1 MSFSAMAIED
11 ALRHPQL
18 VRVHYTPQ
26 GEPRRTDADGFELL
40 SKAAQDIPV
49 SLMRLEAGGVIGQE
63 IRVVKSWEI
72 APANLVPGVTCYAF
86 AFKRD
91 RVPHL
96 VVVARSEIRVPA
108 PSSAPPARKTWTSKA
123 RRPSAPALPPDPAP
137 PPSRKTRRGKRGKG
151 RRK

>member
-1 MSFSAMAIED
+1 MSFSSLPIEA

-18 VRVHYTPQ
+18 VRVHYTPK
-26 GEPRRTDADGFELL
+26 GEPKRTDADGFELL
-40 SKAAQDIPV
+40 SQAAQDIPV

-86 AFKRD
+86 AFRRD

-96 VVVARSEIRVPA
+96 VVVACSEIRVPV
-108 PSSAPPARKTWTSKA
+108 PTSTSPAGKAWRNWTPKA
-123 RRPSAPALPPDPAP
+123 KVAASLPPSEP
-137 PPSRKTRRGKRGKG
+137 RKKPKRGRQGG
-151 RRK
+151 RK

>member
-1 MSFSAMAIED
+1 MSFSAMPIED

-26 GEPRRTDADGFELL
+26 GEPRRTEADGFELL
-40 SKAAQDIPV
+40 GKAAQDIPV
-49 SLMRLEAGGVIGQE
+49 SLMRLEAGGVVGQE

-108 PSSAPPARKTWTSKA
+108 PSAAPPARKAWRDRPPKA
-123 RRPSAPALPPDPAP
+123 KPAP
-137 PPSRKTRRGKRGKG
+137 TPVPAEPRKKTKRGRRGG
-151 RRK
+151 RE